1 MLIHITVSRKTS
13 NPKKHTSLGS
23 LHCNGCRLPQ
33 ATQAYVGGP
42 VDTHVVCESALLQ
55 SIKPPDM
62 NVMMYVI
69 TLRTD
74 HYCRY
79 VIYLF
84 IYPSIHSSID
94 PSIHLSI
101 HPTIHPSIHLSTYY
115 LSILSYLNLISS
127 HLI

>member
-33 ATQAYVGGP
+33 ATQPYVGGP

-69 TLRTD
+69 IT
-74 HYCRY
+74 
-79 VIYLF
+79 VGMLF
-84 IYPSIHSSID
+84 IY
-94 PSIHLSI
+94 LSI
-101 HPTIHPSIHLSTYY
+101 HPFIHRSID
-115 LSILSYLNLISS
+115 LSI
-127 HLI
+127 